1 MILVIDTQYW
11 ENYGA
16 HDWDGKGECPQYWK
30 AKGGSNYKISGAP
43 QSLSYDELLKYSLA
57 VEVNNE
63 YCREQVMGVHFEENT
78 WLSWFEKSQLE
89 WDGEIVHKEPILT
102 WTELLQK
109 NAKNIAFMKDFADQ
123 SN

>member
-1 MILVIDTQYW
+1 
-11 ENYGA
+11 
-16 HDWDGKGECPQYWK
+16 
-30 AKGGSNYKISGAP
+30 
-43 QSLSYDELLKYSLA
+43 
-57 VEVNNE
+57 
-63 YCREQVMGVHFEENT
+63 MGVHFEENT

-109 NAKNIAFMKDFADQ
+109 NAKDIAFMKDFADQ